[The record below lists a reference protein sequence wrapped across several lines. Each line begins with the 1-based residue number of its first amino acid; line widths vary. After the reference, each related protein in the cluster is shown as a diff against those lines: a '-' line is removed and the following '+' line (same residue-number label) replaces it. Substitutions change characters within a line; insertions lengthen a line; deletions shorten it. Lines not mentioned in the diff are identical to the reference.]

1 MRLSKERRRVY
12 NIYNIKEEDSKQRVS
27 CFDNLELNSF
37 PLSAS
42 LRISFRVSVSNKL
55 SIIMTGLWAHFITRC
70 LKVYLKECFSR
81 CWSVVGFYER
91 SFYWQSVINIL
102 FSPYFLSLARA
113 RSLYL
118 PIYRDKK
125 VTKSYIVCNYPLK
138 HPWHVTLW
146 PYLAPG
152 YLIHGFALR
161 TDPQAKTNLA

>member
-1 MRLSKERRRVY
+1 MLRRRGQIGPIINMRLSKERRRVY

-37 PLSAS
+37 PLSES

-81 CWSVVGFYER
+81 CWSVVRFYER

-113 RSLYL
+113 IVLSTSLSTVIRKWPSHTLCVITHWSTLDMSPSDPIL
-118 PIYRDKK
+118 P
-125 VTKSYIVCNYPLK
+125 
-138 HPWHVTLW
+138 
-146 PYLAPG
+146 PG
-152 YLIHGFALR
+152 
-161 TDPQAKTNLA
+161 T

>member
-1 MRLSKERRRVY
+1 ML
-12 NIYNIKEEDSKQRVS
+12 VS
-27 CFDNLELNSF
+27 GGVLWKVFLLTVSDKHFIF
-37 PLSAS
+37 PL
-42 LRISFRVSVSNKL
+42 
-55 SIIMTGLWAHFITRC
+55 
-70 LKVYLKECFSR
+70 
-81 CWSVVGFYER
+81 
-91 SFYWQSVINIL
+91 
-102 FSPYFLSLARA
+102 LSLSRARD